1 MGTVLKGIS
10 DICGINFDIA
20 AGGYKCVFTNCGA
33 AVEGIKS
40 IISFDKDSIILSL
53 AKNRI
58 KFTGRDFIIKE
69 YSRGYIC
76 FTGTVSQIELLVKEM
91 V

>member
-20 AGGYKCVFTNCGA
+20 AGGFKCIFTNCGG

-40 IISFDKDSIILSL
+40 IITFSKESIILSL
-53 AKNRI
+53 ARSKI
-58 KFTGRDFIIKE
+58 EITGSEFMIKE
-69 YSRGYIC
+69 YSKGYIC
-76 FTGTVSQIELLVKEM
+76 FTGTISQITAAEI
-91 V
+91 